1 MRDVHKLF
9 VKQHPPPPPPPP
21 PLKFLTLLVIFYG
34 LGVPAGISTDVF
46 SKYGF
51 KAL

>member
-1 MRDVHKLF
+1 MRGVHKLF
-9 VKQHPPPPPPPP
+9 VKQHP

>member
-1 MRDVHKLF
+1 MRGVHKLF
-9 VKQHPPPPPPPP
+9 VKQHPP

>member
-1 MRDVHKLF
+1 MRGVHKLF
-9 VKQHPPPPPPPP
+9 VKQHHPPP

-34 LGVPAGISTDVF
+34 LGVPVGISTDVF